1 MRKVFW
7 ISFRLR
13 MTYRINSILYAIR
26 QVPGVKRILSVSLYG
41 KTGLKM
47 VFTVLALL
55 WEIVSIFI
63 NKGLYVALCIYY
75 PVVLMASK

>member
-26 QVPGVKRILSVSLYG
+26 QVPGLKRILPVSLY
-41 KTGLKM
+41 
-47 VFTVLALL
+47 
-55 WEIVSIFI
+55 
-63 NKGLYVALCIYY
+63 
-75 PVVLMASK
+75 

>member
-26 QVPGVKRILSVSLYG
+26 QVPGLKRILPVSLYG

-63 NKGLYVALCIYY
+63 NKGFRRFND
-75 PVVLMASK
+75 S